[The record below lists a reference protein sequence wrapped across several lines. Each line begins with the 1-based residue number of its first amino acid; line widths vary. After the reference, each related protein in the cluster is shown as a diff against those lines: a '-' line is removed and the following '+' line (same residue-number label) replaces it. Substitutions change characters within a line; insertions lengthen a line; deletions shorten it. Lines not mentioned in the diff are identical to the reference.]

1 MNEITLGD
9 LSTFVI
15 SLAALIGAA
24 SVIINALRKMK
35 QSAVDK
41 TVAEEVEKR
50 LKPYTETLD
59 RIDDNYSKISTEM
72 TLLLQLNMALVT
84 ELQDGKVNGKTS
96 TAMTKLNDYLIEQAT
111 KVN

>member
-1 MNEITLGD
+1 MDNITIGD

-35 QSAVDK
+35 QNTLDK
-41 TVAEEVEKR
+41 SVAEEVDKR
-50 LKPYTETLD
+50 LKPYIETLE
-59 RIDDNYSKISTEM
+59 RIDDNYEKVATEM
-72 TLLLQLNMALVT
+72 TLLLQLNMAIVT
-84 ELQDGKVNGKTS
+84 ELQDGKLNGKT
-96 TAMTKLNDYLIEQAT
+96 TGAMTKLNDYLIEQAT

>member
-1 MNEITLGD
+1 MENLTIGD
-9 LSTFVI
+9 ISTFVI

-24 SVIINALRKMK
+24 SVIINAMRKMK

-41 TVAEEVEKR
+41 SVAEEVDKR
-50 LKPYTETLD
+50 LKPYIETLE
-59 RIDDNYSKISTEM
+59 RIDDNYEKISTEM

-84 ELQDGKVNGKTS
+84 ELQDGKVNGKTAG
-96 TAMTKLNDYLIEQAT
+96 AMTKLNDYLIEQAT